1 MNNKTYTF
9 YSDPSHGWLEVS
21 KKELQELSILKNV
34 SEYSYINQDMIY
46 LEEDSDASIFIN
58 SYKSK
63 YGMNPKI
70 YEPIQDNNDIRN
82 YSRFKKGK

>member
-21 KKELQELSILKNV
+21 KKEIEELGIINNV
-34 SEYSYINQDMIY
+34 SQYSYINQDMIY

-63 YGMNPKI
+63 YGINPNI
-70 YEPIQDNNDIRN
+70 YESNQDNNNIRN

>member
-58 SYKSK
+58 SYKLK

-70 YEPIQDNNDIRN
+70 YEPIQDNNNIRN
-82 YSRFKKGK
+82 YNRFKKGK